1 MFQIWRYLRWQ
12 ETVHQTQA
20 IQRMLTTAL
29 LQQMQITAKIHQT
42 QRIQARIQART
53 HLTAQIHQIQRT
65 IATAQ
70 MRVTVANNF

>member
-29 LQQMQITAKIHQT
+29 IQQMQITAKIHQT
-42 QRIQARIQART
+42 QRIQART

>member
-20 IQRMLTTAL
+20 IQRMLTTA
-29 LQQMQITAKIHQT
+29 QN
-42 QRIQARIQART
+42 QRIQAKARIQART
-53 HLTAQIHQIQRT
+53 HLTEKIHQIQRT